1 MHETMSDVGG
11 PGFFLTAIIARWN
24 RVYSVFNWI
33 NCGLPPSLVLGAGET
48 VDELA
53 TRPDPPLGVFER
65 ARTFHRHQRRLLAG
79 DRLVMYTDGISR
91 RRTGEGLF
99 GTEGTVRAGRGAAG
113 HSAAATARAI
123 QEAVVSA
130 SEDAL
135 QDDAAVVV
143 LAVSGPQ

>member
-1 MHETMSDVGG
+1 
-11 PGFFLTAIIARWN
+11 
-24 RVYSVFNWI
+24 VYSVFNWI
-33 NCGLPPSLVLGAGET
+33 NCGHPPSLVLGAGET

>member
-11 PGFFLTAIIARWN
+11 PGFFLTAIVPRWN
-24 RVYSVFNWI
+24 PVYSVFSWI
-33 NCGLPPSLVLGAGET
+33 NCGDPPPLVLGAGKT

-53 TRPDPPLGVFER
+53 TRPDPPLGVLER

-79 DRLVMYTDGISR
+79 DRVVMYTDGISR
-91 RRTGEGLF
+91 RRSGDGQF
-99 GTEGTVRAGRGAAG
+99 GTEGIVRAARGAPA

-123 QEAVVSA
+123 QEAVVA
-130 SEDAL
+130 AMEDPL